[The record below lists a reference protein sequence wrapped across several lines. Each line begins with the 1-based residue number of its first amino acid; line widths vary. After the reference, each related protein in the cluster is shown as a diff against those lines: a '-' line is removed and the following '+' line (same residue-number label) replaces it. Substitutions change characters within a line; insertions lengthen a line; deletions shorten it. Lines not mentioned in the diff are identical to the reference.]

1 MTKNIVV
8 DGRVIS
14 HEESCYVIGEIGI
27 NHNGSLEVAKEL
39 IKTAADAGCE
49 AVKFQKRTPE
59 LCVPKDQWEMV
70 RETPWGTMSYIEYRH
85 KVEFEEHEYRAI
97 NEYCGEIGVTWF
109 ASPWDI
115 PSVEF
120 LEKLQVP
127 CYKIASACLTDTDL
141 LNEIRSTSKPVI
153 MSTGMSN
160 LDQIREAVSIFEGK
174 PLALLHCNSAY
185 PANPRELNLRVI
197 GKYRDEFQIPIGYSG
212 HESGLA
218 PSLGAVALGACI
230 LERHITLDRAMWG
243 TDQSASVEPQGIAK
257 LIRDLRTIEL
267 SLGDGNKIVYDSELE
282 AMKKLR
288 RFQ

>member
-1 MTKNIVV
+1 MSQSIVV
-8 DGRVIS
+8 ADRVIN
-14 HEESCYVIGEIGI
+14 HEEACYVIGEVGI
-27 NHNGSLEVAKEL
+27 NHNGSIDVAKQL

-59 LCVPKDQWEMV
+59 ICVPKDQWEV
-70 RETPWGTMSYIEYRH
+70 ERETPWGKMSYIEYRH
-85 KVEFEEHEYRAI
+85 KIEFGEREYHALSK
-97 NEYCGEIGVTWF
+97 YCAEIGITWF

-120 LEKLQVP
+120 LEKLEVP

-141 LNEIRSTSKPVI
+141 LQEIRSTSKPVI
-153 MSTGMSN
+153 MSTGMSTME
-160 LDQIREAVSIFEGK
+160 QIRKSVSILEGN

-185 PANPRELNLRVI
+185 PANPKELNLRVI
-197 GKYRDEFQIPIGYSG
+197 EKYRKEFHIPIGYSG

-243 TDQSASVEPQGIAK
+243 TDQAASVEPQGIAR
-257 LIRDLRTIEL
+257 LVRDLRTIEL

-282 AMKKLR
+282 AMEKLR
-288 RFQ
+288 RVP